1 MPKLFYRE
9 GEWDVS
15 LTKEFGNDA
24 IYCRKTVEIVT
35 EEKQLNRAFTINF
48 IISKNRVDEMM
59 RNLLYKKSILD
70 RIKSKFSSSPEEL
83 LPSQLNI
90 LTHFCIYFTDCNINE
105 GKVRI
110 KLYTNYNEI
119 IETTCSY
126 KYGNETDPV
135 IDFYPNNRF
144 DANKVFKAFLE
155 NIIQK
160 VEIVPIERNT
170 FDRMYFDI
178 ESIPLLLKERI
189 QSLEKEIGFII
200 KFHS

>member
-9 GEWDVS
+9 GEWNVS
-15 LTKEFGNDA
+15 LTKELENDA

-35 EEKQLNRAFTINF
+35 EEKQLNSAFTINF

-90 LTHFCIYFTDCNINE
+90 HTHFCIYFTDCNINK
-105 GKVRI
+105 GKARI

-119 IETTCSY
+119 IEAIYNYSY
-126 KYGNETDPV
+126 DNETTPI
-135 IDFYPNNRF
+135 IDFYTNDRF
-144 DANKVFKAFLE
+144 EANKIFAAFLN
-155 NIIQK
+155 NIIEK
-160 VEIVPIERNT
+160 VEFEPIEQNT

-178 ESIPLLLKERI
+178 ESIPLLLKEKI
-189 QSLEKEIGFII
+189 QSLAKEIGFII